1 MKRISKEFG
10 CKVQIEGDPAVIKR
24 KAPAPKR
31 TKAQTKY
38 PVSPQKDF
46 GSGWLRL
53 NDDTRHN
60 FEMTIWPPMAI
71 HVHKGAYRAVM
82 TSARLH
88 IAIPDKDCEEY
99 KLFCWLRKI
108 LGKYVCV
115 IVSEV
120 HSTRLGINS
129 GDHGNNAIISNWS
142 DYADYTESVGWTPAK
157 SKEVMIAFTDGSFV
171 PNGVLAKG
179 TKIASKPGRD
189 RDEFKKSGTTGKS
202 VPAGT
207 AGFGCVITC
216 GGVGGPRLIYGNVPE
231 FGGFSPTNNRGEGIA
246 ILAAF
251 LFMIELREDF
261 LAAKKKLAPITSGEI
276 SAESAEG
283 TQLLAVVASNLG
295 VAPGQIKQRFNE
307 TPNTAII
314 VTDSNFWIKMLSDYI
329 PSWRASGVSLDSKAN
344 SDIVRVMI
352 ETLDKMD
359 SLNLTWQTQHVS
371 SHNKKG
377 SLNKFPTPEYVYA
390 FYNEYADMCADLG
403 RDMS

>member
-1 MKRISKEFG
+1 MLKVISKEFG
-10 CKVQIEGDPAVIKR
+10 CKFRIEGDPEVIRR

-31 TKAQTKY
+31 TKVQTKI
-38 PVSPQKDF
+38 PPSPQKDF
-46 GSGWLRL
+46 SGEWLRL

-71 HVHKGAYRAVM
+71 HVHKGDYRAIM

-88 IAIPDKDCEEY
+88 ITIPDKDCEEY
-99 KLFCWLRKI
+99 KLLCWLREI
-108 LGKYVCV
+108 LGRYVCV

-120 HSTRLGINS
+120 HASRLGID
-129 GDHGNNAIISNWS
+129 GDRAVISNWS
-142 DYADYTESVGWTPAK
+142 DYADYTESVGWAPAK

-171 PNGVLAKG
+171 PNGTLVKG
-179 TKIASKPGRD
+179 TKIASKPGRGG
-189 RDEFKKSGTTGKS
+189 DEFKKSGTTGKS
-202 VPAGT
+202 VPIGT
-207 AGFGCVITC
+207 AGFGCVVAC
-216 GGVGGPRLIYGNVPE
+216 GGVGRPRLIYGNVPE

-251 LFMIELREDF
+251 LFLIELREEF
-261 LAAKKKLAPITSGEI
+261 LAAKEKLAPITSGEI

-283 TQLLAVVASNLG
+283 TQLLTVVASNLG
-295 VAPGQIKQRFNE
+295 VAPGQIKQRLNE

-359 SLNLTWQTQHVS
+359 SLDLTWQTQHVS

-377 SLNKFPTPEYVYA
+377 SLNKFPTPEYAYA
-390 FYNEYADMCADLG
+390 CYNEYADMCADLG
-403 RDMS
+403 RDMK